1 MMLKAIYGGAF
12 DPVHDGHLAVARAA
26 RDALDTDIALL
37 PTGDPPHRTR
47 AQASDKHRIAML
59 ERALADEPRLSI
71 DRREMTRQGRSYTID
86 TLEELRAELG
96 PDTPLAMI
104 VGEDAFAGF
113 PSWQRWPELFDL
125 AHIVVA
131 SRPQPAVLPRVLKDE
146 MATRLRTQATALRC
160 SPAGYVFRL
169 PPIYYPQSSS
179 AVRERCAAGLSLDGW
194 VPDTVANYIAANG
207 LYRAA

>member
-1 MMLKAIYGGAF
+1 MMLQVVYGGAF

-26 RDALDTDIALL
+26 RDALDADVALL
-37 PTGDPPHRTR
+37 PTGDPPHRRR

-59 ERALADEPRLSI
+59 ERALADEARMSI
-71 DRREMTRQGRSYTID
+71 DRRELTREGRSYTID

-125 AHIVVA
+125 AHVVVA
-131 SRPQPAVLPRVLKDE
+131 NRPQPIAFPSVLEEEV
-146 MATRLRTQATALRC
+146 ATRIRMQAAALRR

-169 PPIYYPQSSS
+169 PPLLYPQSSS
-179 AVRERCAAGLSLDGW
+179 AVRARCAAGLSLEGW
-194 VPDTVANYIAANG
+194 VPDTVADYIVANG